1 MICVCF
7 QCVGHT
13 WTQTNLPSDIVSL
26 WHRSLGHM
34 RPRPISYLRCVVH
47 VLLRRLSRTY
57 PSLPFLTNRHLHL
70 PVGSCGV
77 ALQVLFPDKERTEK
91 RARPV
96 SCCLTRTLS
105 SASAAFAIRHNTQCL
120 PHNPLQCPTALPAV
134 PCSKLQCAVPCRAM
148 QCHAVHYCTTALL
161 PYCHAVPCSAMQCT
175 TTPLPCSAVQCHA
188 VPCCTAVPC
197 SAMPCPTALRCHA
210 VPYCPTAM
218 QCTVVPCHALQCPAV
233 PSSAMQCHALSRVSH
248 PARSEHS
255 AAPRI
260 SMVPRS
266 ALPQTTARCSSNPY
280 RSSQSTPEHPAAP
293 GNTLQHS
300 GVPGYTLQHPAP
312 HSHSAAP
319 CGTLLH
325 PAAHCSTLQH
335 TAANG
340 RTVLCPADHTCS
352 APYCAP
358 LCSTF
363 HHHAA
368 HCHILAC
375 GNMQHNAHPAAS
387 WSGLQSPAAWPVACG
402 DDC

>member
-1 MICVCF
+1 M
-7 QCVGHT
+7 
-13 WTQTNLPSDIVSL
+13 
-26 WHRSLGHM
+26 
-34 RPRPISYLRCVVH
+34 
-47 VLLRRLSRTY
+47 RRLSRTY

-70 PVGSCGV
+70 RVGSCGV

-148 QCHAVHYCTTALL
+148 QCTTALL
-161 PYCHAVPCSAMQCT
+161 
-175 TTPLPCSAVQCHA
+175 
-188 VPCCTAVPC
+188 
-197 SAMPCPTALRCHA
+197 
-210 VPYCPTAM
+210 PYCPTAM